1 MVANR
6 KTIYLCGAIEGLTQE
21 EATGWRNTA
30 KEVLKDKYDVI
41 DPMDGKD
48 VSKEYD
54 PVWIV
59 QTDMRN
65 VSNSNILLVEMTHEN
80 KACIGTAMEIREA
93 YCWDIKIYV
102 WGTANWNSY
111 FLRYHTDMF
120 FDTLG
125 QAIEYLKECGK

>member
-1 MVANR
+1 MR
-6 KTIYLCGAIEGLTQE
+6 KTIYLCGAIEGLAQG
-21 EATGWRNTA
+21 EATNWRNTA
-30 KEVLKDKYDVI
+30 KEALKDMYDVI

-80 KACIGTAMEIREA
+80 KAYIGTGMEIRAA
-93 YCWDIKIYV
+93 YCWGKKVYV
-102 WGTANWNSY
+102 WGMANRKSY
-111 FLRYHTDMF
+111 FLRYHTDKF

-125 QAIEYLKECGK
+125 QAVEYLREG